1 MSEGKTVLQRIFEV
15 ANDTTSDGTISML
28 IIQDNMKEIVQEIS
42 EKYIEKDK
50 LKNILWDNL
59 DEDSYCK
66 LNKILVL

>member
-1 MSEGKTVLQRIFEV
+1 MEEKSVLQRILEV
-15 ANDTTSDGTISML
+15 ARDTTSDGATSMV
-28 IIQDNMKEIVQEIS
+28 ITQDNMKEIVQEIN